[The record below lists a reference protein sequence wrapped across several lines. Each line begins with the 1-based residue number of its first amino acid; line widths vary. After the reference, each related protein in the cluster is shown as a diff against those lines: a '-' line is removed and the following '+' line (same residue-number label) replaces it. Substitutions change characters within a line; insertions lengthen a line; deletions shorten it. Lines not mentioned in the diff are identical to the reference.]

1 MSRPLLAVVV
11 ALASCGPR
19 APAPPV
25 EQPTRPPVGL
35 PAPGGG
41 PQGVEPA
48 QPTLR
53 LPRNFVPTG
62 YTARLD
68 IDPARTAFDGSIEIA
83 GVVDQTSSVI
93 WLHGYHLNVRRA
105 SATKESSEIAIS
117 VQPVG
122 EDLLKLTAER
132 PLEAGE
138 WTLMIDYAGELDTV
152 STSGAFKQVVD
163 GQSYVYTQL
172 ESIFAR
178 RVFPCVDE
186 PDNKVPWKLTLDV
199 PAKLVAVA
207 NTPSTSEA
215 ALAGGKRRVEF
226 ARTKPLPSYLVA
238 FGIGPFEIL
247 DGGKTKSGV
256 PVRVLTLA
264 KRAADGAYATKTSAK
279 LLEITEDWFG
289 IPYPYEKMDML
300 TIPLTVGFGAM
311 ENAGLITFTESL
323 ILMDPKSGSKA
334 RQYSWLLVAA
344 HEIAHQWFGN
354 LVTMVFWDDIWLNEG
369 FANWL
374 ETKIV
379 ATFDPALHAEMS
391 GLDQRFGAMGADS
404 LVSARQIRQPIAN
417 AGDILNAFDGITYN
431 KGASILRMFEGYVG
445 PDVFQRGVRE
455 YISRKAFGNATSA
468 DFAAAISKAAGKDVT
483 AAFATFLDQPGV
495 PQITVTPSCAGGAS
509 LSIEQSRYLPR
520 GAPPAAATRPWL
532 LPVCVVYEKG
542 GKRAE
547 ACTQLNALTGTLALA
562 KAACPRW
569 VMPNANARGYYRVA
583 YTAAQLATLRDVAWP
598 ELTWD
603 ERRAIFN
610 DVATAVS
617 QGKAPLMLALSFVP
631 KLLVGNDR
639 FSVGQALSLPI
650 GYNEW
655 VPDELRA
662 KYAYWLRTTFGPAA
676 RAAGLTP
683 REGDTIDV
691 ESTRGQLSQAVA
703 WTAGEPELV
712 AQAVALAERWR
723 DLPQSI
729 RGLVL
734 AIAVD
739 AKPEVFDR
747 ILKDVRAEP
756 DRTRREEMYSA
767 LGGVRDP
774 KRQAQA
780 LQLLLDPKLDIRET
794 DTVMWSSS
802 EETGHAIAADFF
814 RTHLK
819 EILARLP
826 KDSATGS
833 TAYYAFMFTKACNA
847 RDRDSIAAFVKQEFT
862 SMLGGERIVAQAIEG
877 LDTCIAKRAIM
888 EPELRG
894 WLTGVKVPKANAP
907 KDKGPGDAPKDKKDR
922 NDKKDRKDR
931 KDKRPKQAKDPKV
944 IPGAEK

>member
-1 MSRPLLAVVV
+1 MSRSLIALAV
-11 ALASCGPR
+11 ALVSCGPKG
-19 APAPPV
+19 APPV
-25 EQPTRPPVGL
+25 EPPKQPPVAPQA
-35 PAPGGG
+35 PAGG
-41 PQGVEPA
+41 PRGVEPP

-53 LPRNFVPTG
+53 LPRNFLPTG
-62 YTARLD
+62 YVARLD
-68 IDPARTAFDGSIEIA
+68 IDPARTTFDGSIEIA

-93 WLHGYHLNVRRA
+93 WLHGYKLKVSRA
-105 SATKESSEIAIS
+105 SATKESSEIAIA

-138 WTLMIDYAGELDTV
+138 WKLMIDYAGELDTV

-163 GQSYVYTQL
+163 GQNYVYTQL

-178 RVFPCVDE
+178 RVFPCLDE

-207 NTPSTSEA
+207 NTPITSEA
-215 ALAGGKRRVEF
+215 PLAGDKRRVEF
-226 ARTKPLPSYLVA
+226 ARTKPLPTYLVA
-238 FGIGPFEIL
+238 FGIGPFEII
-247 DGGKTKSGV
+247 DAGKTKSGV
-256 PVRVLTLA
+256 PVRVFTLA
-264 KRAADGAYATKTSAK
+264 KRAADGAYAAKTSAK

-323 ILMDPKSGSKA
+323 ILIDPKSGSKA
-334 RQYSWLLVAA
+334 RQYWWLLVAA

-379 ATFDPALHAEMS
+379 EKFDPALHAEMT
-391 GLDQRFGAMGADS
+391 GLDQRFSAMGADS
-404 LVSARQIRQPIAN
+404 LVSARQIRQPIVGP
-417 AGDILNAFDGITYN
+417 GDILNAFDGITYN

-445 PDVFQRGVRE
+445 ADVFQKGVRE
-455 YISRKAFGNATSA
+455 YLASKAFGNATSA

-495 PQITVTPSCAGGAS
+495 PQLTVAQSCTGGVS
-509 LSIEQSRYLPR
+509 LALEQTRYLPR
-520 GAPPAAATRPWL
+520 GAPAAAATKPWL

-547 ACTQLNALTGTLALA
+547 ACTQLGAATGTLVLD

-569 VMPNANARGYYRVA
+569 VMPNAKAMGYYRVA
-583 YTAAQLATLRDVAWP
+583 YTQAQLTTLRDVAWP
-598 ELTWD
+598 SLTWE

-631 KLLVGNDR
+631 KLLAGNDR
-639 FSVGQALSLPI
+639 FTVGQALSLPT

-655 VPDELRA
+655 VPQDLRP
-662 KYAYWLRTTFGPAA
+662 KYEHYLRTTFGPAA
-676 RAAGLTP
+676 NAAGLVP
-683 REGDTIDV
+683 KQGDSIDV
-691 ESTRGQLSQAVA
+691 ESTR
-703 WTAGEPELV
+703 E
-712 AQAVALAERWR
+712 ALAHAVGWIARDPKLVQEALALVSDWR
-723 DLPQSI
+723 LLPQSI

-734 AIAVD
+734 RIAVD
-739 AKPEVFDR
+739 AYPDLFQVIWKEVRF
-747 ILKDVRAEP
+747 ES
-756 DRTRREEMYSA
+756 DRTRRDEMYSA
-767 LGGVRDP
+767 LGSVRDP

-780 LQLLLDPKLDIRET
+780 LLHVLDSTQDIRET
-794 DTVMWSSS
+794 DTIMWNSSD
-802 EETGHAIAADFF
+802 ETGHAIAADFF
-814 RTHLK
+814 RTNLK

-833 TAYYAFMFTKACNA
+833 TAYYAFMFTKSCNA
-847 RDRDSIAAFVKQEFT
+847 KDRDAIAAFIKKEFS
-862 SMLGGERIVAQAIEG
+862 SMLGGERVVAQAIENM
-877 LDTCIAKRAIM
+877 DQCIAKRAIM

-894 WLTGVKVPKANAP
+894 WLTGVKIPKANAP
-907 KDKGPGDAPKDKKDR
+907 KDKGPGDDPGKDTKNKNKNKKDTKANQAPKGR
-922 NDKKDRKDR
+922 
-931 KDKRPKQAKDPKV
+931 DPKTV
-944 IPGAEK
+944 PGVEK